1 MSQEG
6 QSTERVWEKS
16 RGHLAYPYGRSYFT
30 CKLKNVL
37 IPQVSKL
44 IPTIFAST
52 HQKLYPDLGSNAPSM
67 LNLCARFSV
76 VIIFA
81 RTPLVASRNVGC
93 FLRQTCT
100 WNIALSRF
108 FSPRISY
115 LVTCLSWRPP
125 TGQMPWTQP
134 SADPGDWTER
144 LRLASLMLLIVRI
157 FWERFWG
164 LWHIASR
171 RRNLP
176 GNK

>member
-1 MSQEG
+1 MLACEQALLFGRVKRVSRERASERRSRAGQRKACSQA
-6 QSTERVWEKS
+6 T
-16 RGHLAYPYGRSYFT
+16 
-30 CKLKNVL
+30 
-37 IPQVSKL
+37 
-44 IPTIFAST
+44 
-52 HQKLYPDLGSNAPSM
+52 SM
-67 LNLCARFSV
+67 LNLYACFSV

-81 RTPLVASRNVGC
+81 RTPVVAWRNVGC

-108 FSPRISY
+108 FSSPRISY
-115 LVTCLSWRPP
+115 LVTCLYWRPP
-125 TGQMPWTQP
+125 TVQTPWIQP

-144 LRLASLMLLIVRI
+144 LRSASLMLLIVRI